1 MRNIQITEELF
12 INLIRYHFSDEIGYD
27 DEAIFDL
34 EREIKSGLQ
43 KKLDKI
49 SMRGYYTKFKTA
61 ETEQEREKAR
71 KKYLDE
77 RGVPESFRW

>member
-1 MRNIQITEELF
+1 MRNIRITEELF

-27 DEAIFDL
+27 DEEIFDL
-34 EREIKSGLQ
+34 ARDIKFGLQ

-49 SMRGYYTKFKTA
+49 SMRSYYTEYKTA
-61 ETEQEREKAR
+61 ETEQEREAAR